1 MAQLIVRNLDDSLKR
16 RLQQR
21 AKLHG
26 RSMEAEVREILQAAA
41 IQGPALPT
49 ALGTRIANRFKGNGL
64 DAPIDERR
72 GWSVQISDFQ
82 S

>member
-1 MAQLIVRNLDDSLKR
+1 MAQIVVRNLDDSIKR

-41 IQGPALPT
+41 SHRQTSPT

-64 DAPIDERR
+64 DAPIEEMR
-72 GWSVQISDFQ
+72 GWSVQMSDFRQ
-82 S
+82 